1 MYSYCMLPNIA
12 KQSLLNNW
20 SLDLQ
25 SFEIHIGGDH
35 GQGAFRA
42 PVKINF
48 YYENEYS
55 SYETWFFQVNC
66 DKESY
71 ELLEKTFVT
80 PLNTGI
86 KMMIEKEVAGG
97 ESPDGHTFLV
107 LILMDC
113 LIVAL
118 LAVARKRKA
127 SRRYHSRYTFLE
139 TLLFILQFWE
149 KMDAWDSIVTYVTCQ
164 DWTGRQKSMK
174 SLVS

>member
-35 GQGAFRA
+35 GQGAFQA

-55 SYETWFFQVNC
+55 SYETWFFQVDC

-71 ELLEKTFVT
+71 ELLEKTFAT
-80 PLNTGI
+80 PLSTGI
-86 KMMIEKEVAGG
+86 KMMIEKEVVGG
-97 ESPDGHTFLV
+97 ESPDGHAFFSVNPDGLV
-107 LILMDC
+107 DCCFARSGEEKEGQQEVPFKVYISGDLAFYSTILGKDGC
-113 LIVAL
+113 LGQHCYL
-118 LAVARKRKA
+118 CDMPRL
-127 SRRYHSRYTFLE
+127 
-139 TLLFILQFWE
+139 
-149 KMDAWDSIVTYVTCQ
+149 
-164 DWTGRQKSMK
+164 DW
-174 SLVS
+174 